1 MQSLPGERLL
11 SNTEARPHE
20 LLWQEM
26 FAIFFYNKAT
36 VAETLMQKTCHAVKL
51 FGGGG

>member
-1 MQSLPGERLL
+1 MQSLPGGLLL
-11 SNTEARPHE
+11 SNTEARSHE

-26 FAIFFYNKAT
+26 FAILFDNKAT
-36 VAETLMQKTCHAVKL
+36 VAETLVQETCHAVKL